1 MSAPVS
7 STIPRTCGR
16 TRRGVCGRAAGAASD
31 RTQGGFALISA
42 MAIVVL
48 LAGVTLVVLMNM
60 TLTSSRISEQ
70 QRLSTRETRAA
81 DNALES
87 AINMIRMDPD
97 AALGSFEECLG
108 GTGIELP
115 TNDRDV
121 TVTATCEESERAMPV
136 RDTPLGSAPAVQL
149 VGANGYGQ
157 GTGGAVPWR
166 VDCLRPT
173 PLTTGCFPWA
183 IGMSPTNYDTQGAAA
198 INSYVPSL
206 VHSGGL
212 RAAGSTQTHT
222 LGFAGDVLARRGS
235 AAIVDPTTG
244 EEAINVAGRFEQGDR
259 GLLGDAALPCGISAP
274 GHVWNLRAAQIV
286 DADDAQ
292 GLPDC
297 EAGAE
302 DALALDDRAE
312 IEPRPGLGE
321 QFGAFASVPSCSG
334 TVIEFQPGAYG
345 KQQTR
350 RINDLLD
357 GSCPNRVFWFRPAGP
372 STAGNYWFDVDDT
385 TNPDRNLW
393 NSLIIAD
400 PTARVIFGTP
410 KGGLSAAHAASATF
424 PDACDPEAAGVEVI
438 LSPRTSLRHEAG
450 KVSICDRDGTLST
463 DNVPAAIWQAGSVN
477 SGWQGYADPALSTVV
492 QVRRTSGISWN
503 WGNNA
508 VESPGNSWY
517 PDGSSSRSWA
527 ECKAVGIATKCDFD
541 TIVRARGIGTIDH
554 TTGRARPEPA
564 PGRVDSLMVIM
575 NAEVDDDNGFNLYK
589 EDTSFGTTV
598 TLYKAGA
605 PSPTCG
611 VYFPYKQKRMGAA
624 HPLTLAFDL
633 RSAKGQAIDG
643 VPHCKDVDLTRAD
656 LHGSGVDV
664 QVRQRRN
671 IPVDIGIG
679 TYRADLHVD
688 SVELRAGWD
697 LQPTTAV
704 GGSGWESAANLLPTS
719 PFTSSSDHRH
729 GGFTLSGC
737 PVFQSCPT
745 ATHEVTL
752 GGFDNEVHPHAP
764 MSGNLRAA
772 GLIVTGET
780 TDSHFFT
787 NNSFYDRGG
796 APDISDH
803 SNFTAH
809 ISGLRDA
816 PGATCSVNWSKV
828 PFWGQ
833 SIYLDLLAPRSGNTC
848 AGVITSA
855 EQLIGA
861 QVRLEVY
868 VERNSWGAWVDYGV
882 RIDGVQFSTV
892 TDGEY
897 TRPRAPNVVTIGGG
911 PGATRR
917 SRSTGR
923 CPRPATTWTSV
934 GWARRSATPRATRC
948 PSVAAT

>member
-16 TRRGVCGRAAGAASD
+16 AAGAASD
-31 RTQGGFALISA
+31 RAQSGFALVSA

-274 GHVWNLRAAQIV
+274 GHVWNLRSAQVV

-345 KQQTR
+345 KQQTSQ
-350 RINDLLD
+350 INDLLD

-463 DNVPAAIWQAGSVN
+463 DNVPAAIWQA
-477 SGWQGYADPALSTVV
+477 
-492 QVRRTSGISWN
+492 
-503 WGNNA
+503 
-508 VESPGNSWY
+508 
-517 PDGSSSRSWA
+517 
-527 ECKAVGIATKCDFD
+527 
-541 TIVRARGIGTIDH
+541 
-554 TTGRARPEPA
+554 
-564 PGRVDSLMVIM
+564 VIM

-598 TLYKAGA
+598 TFYKAGA

-745 ATHEVTL
+745 ATREVTL

-772 GLIVTGET
+772 GSIVTGET

-848 AGVITSA
+848 AGVLTSA

-897 TRPRAPNVVTIGGG
+897 TRPRAPNVLSIGGG
-911 PGATRR
+911 PGGDSSFTIHGQM
-917 SRSTGR
+917 S
-923 CPRPATTWTSV
+923 
-934 GWARRSATPRATRC
+934 TPRNDLDIRWLGEAQRDAQGDPVPIGGGNMTLNGLGSYVAPEGEAGIIC
-948 PSVAAT
+948 CSPSEPAERIVELTAVVDRGGGNTVAGGRARIVVSDIAGPGSGLVIEDWSIR